1 MEIFR
6 FLSDIKNAE
15 VTTNVVK
22 ENVYPELNG
31 TITISKGLYSV
42 EYTWWWRVCPMY
54 KMEDYIAID
63 DLEFEGSIETIEGLP
78 IDNFAQFRQG
88 LIDHGMK
95 SVAESL
101 NLDDSEVRDIIMA
114 TIPNHKFYN
123 GLFGDKRLF
132 ATLSDEETRKAY
144 VQAMS
149 NDITFRENE
158 KNMKIK
164 LGWVKDNEEGVEVIL
179 TNAEIIE
186 QYYNCL
192 LYTSD
197 AADE

>member
-1 MEIFR
+1 
-6 FLSDIKNAE
+6 
-15 VTTNVVK
+15 
-22 ENVYPELNG
+22 
-31 TITISKGLYSV
+31 
-42 EYTWWWRVCPMY
+42 
-54 KMEDYIAID
+54 
-63 DLEFEGSIETIEGLP
+63 
-78 IDNFAQFRQG
+78 
-88 LIDHGMK
+88 
-95 SVAESL
+95 
-101 NLDDSEVRDIIMA
+101 MA

-149 NDITFRENE
+149 NDITFREND

-186 QYYNCL
+186 QYYK
-192 LYTSD
+192 
-197 AADE
+197 

>member
-1 MEIFR
+1 MEIFN

-31 TITISKGLYSV
+31 TISLSKGIFKA
-42 EYTWWWRVCPMY
+42 EYTWWGRVTPMY
-54 KMEDYIAID
+54 KMEDYITIED
-63 DLEFEGSIETIEGLP
+63 IEFDGCLETIEGLE
-78 IDNFAQFRQG
+78 IDNFHQFRQG

-101 NLDDSEVRDIIMA
+101 TIDDDVIKEEIYK
-114 TIPNHKFYN
+114 TIPKHKYYKALY
-123 GLFGDKRLF
+123 GKKKLFH
-132 ATLSDEETRKAY
+132 TLSDEEKRKAY

-149 NDITFRENE
+149 NDITFHENN
-158 KNMKIK
+158 KHMKIG
-164 LGWVKDNEEGVEVIL
+164 LGWVKDNGEGVEVIL

-186 QYYNCL
+186 QYYK
-192 LYTSD
+192 
-197 AADE
+197 